1 MSAINNISLIG
12 AGAIGAY
19 YASKLFDLK
28 RDCISLIAGGKRYD
42 RLEKEGFTINGR
54 HFSIPLI
61 RPGDEEEPVNLIIVA
76 VKHHHLPDAI
86 GDIKGSVGEK
96 TIILSIMNGIDSEE
110 AIGAIY
116 GMDKVLYGVAV
127 GIDAVRIGN
136 SVTYSKD
143 GVLFFG
149 EGEKAAPSERV
160 RQIKDLFDR
169 AGIVSETPQDMI
181 RTLWWKF
188 MINVGINQTSAILG
202 APYGVFQQSPHA
214 RNLVDSAMREVTAIA
229 AAAGV
234 HIDEDDL
241 KHWNDILSGL
251 LPEGKTSMLQDV
263 EAKRKTEVEMLAGTV
278 IRLGEKYNI
287 PTPVNETLFNFI
299 TVIEQS
305 FRK

>member
-1 MSAINNISLIG
+1 MSEITSVSLIG

-19 YASKLFDLK
+19 YASKLFDLD
-28 RDCISLIAGGKRYD
+28 RDCITLIAGEKRSD

-61 RPGDEEEPVNLIIVA
+61 RPGDEKRPADLIIVA

-96 TIILSIMNGIDSEE
+96 TTILSIMNGIDSEE
-110 AIGAIY
+110 QIGAVY

-136 SVTYSKD
+136 SVTYSTE
-143 GVLFFG
+143 GILYFG
-149 EGEKAAPSERV
+149 EGETSSSSERV
-160 RQIKDLFDR
+160 RQIKALFDR

-202 APYGVFQQSPHA
+202 APYGVFQKSQVA
-214 RNLVDSAMREVTAIA
+214 RDVVDSAMREVTAIA

-234 HIDEDDL
+234 HIDEDDV
-241 KHWNDILSGL
+241 KQWNKILSGL
-251 LPEGKTSMLQDV
+251 APEGKTSMLQDV
-263 EAKRKTEVEMLAGTV
+263 EARRKTEVEMLAGTV
-278 IRLGEKYNI
+278 IRLGRKYNI
-287 PTPVNETLFNFI
+287 PTPVNETLFNLI

-305 FRK
+305 F

>member
-1 MSAINNISLIG
+1 MSAIKSVSLIG
-12 AGAIGAY
+12 AGAIGSY
-19 YASKLFDLK
+19 YASKLFDLD
-28 RDCISLIAGGKRYD
+28 RDCISLIAAGERYG
-42 RLEKEGFTINGR
+42 RLEEEGFILNGR

-61 RPGDEEEPVNLIIVA
+61 RPGEEKGPADLIIVT
-76 VKHHHLPDAI
+76 VKHNHLPEAI
-86 GDIKGSVGEK
+86 CDIKGSVGEK
-96 TIILSIMNGIDSEE
+96 TIILSNMNGIDSEE
-110 AIGAIY
+110 TIGAVY
-116 GMDKVLYGVAV
+116 GMEKVLYGVAV

-143 GVLFFG
+143 GILFFG
-149 EGEKAAPSERV
+149 EAENATPSERV
-160 RQIKDLFDR
+160 RQVKDLFDR

-202 APYGVFQQSPHA
+202 APYSVFQQSPNA

-234 HIDEDDL
+234 HINEDDV
-241 KHWNDILSGL
+241 KQWNDILSGL
-251 LPEGKTSMLQDV
+251 SPEGKTSMLQDV
-263 EAKRKTEVEMLAGTV
+263 EARRTTDVEMVAGPV

-305 FRK
+305 F

>member
-1 MSAINNISLIG
+1 MSAITSVSLIG
-12 AGAIGAY
+12 AGAIGSY
-19 YASKLFDLK
+19 YASKLFDLD
-28 RDCISLIAGGKRYD
+28 RNCISLIAGGKRYD
-42 RLEKEGFTINGR
+42 RLEKEGIIVNGR

-61 RPGDEEEPVNLIIVA
+61 RPGDEERSADLIIVA
-76 VKHHHLPDAI
+76 VKHDHLPDAI
-86 GDIKGSVGEK
+86 GDIKSSVKAK
-96 TIILSIMNGIDSEE
+96 TIILSIMNGIESEE
-110 AIGAIY
+110 RIGAVY

-143 GVLFFG
+143 GILFFG
-149 EGEKAAPSERV
+149 EGENAAPSERV
-160 RQIKDLFDR
+160 REVKDLFDR
-169 AGIVSETPQDMI
+169 AGIVSETPNDMI

-234 HIDEDDL
+234 HIDEDDV
-241 KHWNDILSGL
+241 KQWNEILSGL
-251 LPEGKTSMLQDV
+251 SPEGKTSMLQDV
-263 EAKRKTEVEMLAGTV
+263 EARRKTEVEMLAGTV
-278 IRLGEKYNI
+278 IRLGRKYNI

-305 FRK
+305 F

>member
-1 MSAINNISLIG
+1 MSAITSVSLIG
-12 AGAIGAY
+12 AGAIGSY
-19 YASKLFDLK
+19 YASKLFDLD
-28 RDCISLIAGGKRYD
+28 RNCISLIAGGKRYD
-42 RLEKEGFTINGR
+42 RLEKEGIIVNGR

-61 RPGDEEEPVNLIIVA
+61 RPGDEERSADLIIVA
-76 VKHHHLPDAI
+76 VKHDHLPDAI
-86 GDIKGSVGEK
+86 GDIKSSVKAK

-110 AIGAIY
+110 RIGAIY

-143 GVLFFG
+143 GILFFG
-149 EGEKAAPSERV
+149 EGENAAPSERV
-160 RQIKDLFDR
+160 REVKDLFDR
-169 AGIVSETPQDMI
+169 AGIVSETPNDMI

-229 AAAGV
+229 AAADV
-234 HIDEDDL
+234 HIDEDDV
-241 KHWNDILSGL
+241 KQWNEILSGL
-251 LPEGKTSMLQDV
+251 SPEGKTSMLQDV
-263 EAKRKTEVEMLAGTV
+263 EARRKTEVEMLAGTV
-278 IRLGEKYNI
+278 IRLGRKYNI

-299 TVIEQS
+299 TVIQQS
-305 FRK
+305 F

>member
-1 MSAINNISLIG
+1 MSAITSVSLIG
-12 AGAIGAY
+12 AGAIGSY
-19 YASKLFDLK
+19 YASKLFDLD

-42 RLEKEGFTINGR
+42 RLEKEGFIVNER

-61 RPGDEEEPVNLIIVA
+61 RPGDEKGPADLVIVA
-76 VKHHHLPDAI
+76 VKHDQLPDAI
-86 GDIKGSVGEK
+86 GDIKNRVGEK

-110 AIGAIY
+110 AIGAVY
-116 GMDKVLYGVAV
+116 GMDRVLYGVAV
-127 GIDAVRIGN
+127 GIDAVRVGN
-136 SVTYSKD
+136 SVIYSKD
-143 GVLFFG
+143 GILFFG
-149 EGEKAAPSERV
+149 EGENAAPSERV
-160 RQIKDLFDR
+160 RLIKDLFDR

-202 APYGVFQQSPHA
+202 APYGVFQQSPNA

-234 HIDEDDL
+234 HIDEDDV
-241 KHWNDILSGL
+241 KQWNEILSGL
-251 LPEGKTSMLQDV
+251 SPEGKTSMLQDV
-263 EAKRKTEVEMLAGTV
+263 EARRKTEVEMLAGTV
-278 IRLGEKYNI
+278 IRLGRKYNI

-305 FRK
+305 F